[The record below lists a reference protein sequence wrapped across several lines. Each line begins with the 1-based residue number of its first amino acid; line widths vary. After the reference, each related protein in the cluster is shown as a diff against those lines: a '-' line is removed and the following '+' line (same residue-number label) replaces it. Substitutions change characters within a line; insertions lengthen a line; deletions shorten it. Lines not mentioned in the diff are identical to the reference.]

1 MAKSIKVKAGEDLS
15 PAAITRAIELLENKG
30 TKKAACGVLG
40 IAYNTKRLQTII
52 DNYTQAAAA
61 DKRLR
66 AKKRGKP
73 VDKAEAKSII
83 YAYLTSGSMEEAGKV
98 NFRPVAVVSRI
109 LEEYGARLRAP
120 STNYFDPILLPDA
133 CMAESFEEGEYVWSA
148 RWNALAE
155 IKQKRNPE
163 EYLIWVLGANSQYS
177 YQPPEELGS
186 LKHLQE
192 LGINFQNMEF
202 YYQPGE

>member
-1 MAKSIKVKAGEDLS
+1 MAKRVKVQAGEDLS
-15 PAAITRAIELLENKG
+15 PAAITRAIALLEDKG
-30 TKKAACGVLG
+30 TKKAACGILG
-40 IAYNTKRLQTII
+40 ISYNTKRLQTII
-52 DNYTQAAAA
+52 DNYTQEAEI

-73 VDKAEAKSII
+73 VDRDEARSII
-83 YAYLTSGSMEEAGKV
+83 YAYLTSGSMEESAKT
-98 NFRPVAVVSRI
+98 NFRPVTVVSRI

-120 STNYFDPILLPDA
+120 STNYFDPILLPDK
-133 CMAESFEEGEYVWSA
+133 CVSESFEVGEYVWSA

-155 IKQKRNPE
+155 IKEKRKPT
-163 EYLIWVLGANSQYS
+163 EYLVWILGGNAQYS

-186 LKHLQE
+186 LKHLQD
-192 LGINFQNMEF
+192 LGIKFESMEF